1 MKKSLSQ
8 FMILLLLLFG
18 LPSFLP
24 AQTGYVSDVLF
35 LTFREGPGDSH
46 AVIKRLRSDTPVSIL
61 EEQEEYYKVELESN
75 ETGWVDK
82 RFISFETPKSLTIE
96 TLKQEK
102 KALENKILELESQ
115 LQSIRN
121 QISSGGNQSLQKI
134 QELEISLKTAMD
146 ETAKANLSLSD
157 TKEKYDTLIEQSRN
171 IQQIINENKALQGKN
186 EDLSTELSELKSK
199 GTGPLK
205 TDMIKWSLFGVGVL
219 LLGWL
224 FGHSTSVSRRRGGA
238 SLLS

>member
-8 FMILLLLLFG
+8 FIILFFLLFG
-18 LPSFLP
+18 LPGLLP

-61 EEQEEYYKVELESN
+61 EEGEEYYKVELESK

-82 RFISFETPKSLTIE
+82 RFISFDPPKSLTIE
-96 TLKQEK
+96 ALKQENK
-102 KALENKILELESQ
+102 TLENKIQELENQ
-115 LQSIRN
+115 LQSIRD
-121 QISSGGNQSLQKI
+121 QISSGGNESLQKI
-134 QELEISLKTAMD
+134 QELETSLKTAMD
-146 ETAKANLSLSD
+146 ETKKTSLSLSD
-157 TKEKYDTLIEQSRN
+157 TKEKYDTLIGQSRN
-171 IQQIINENKALQGKN
+171 IQQIVNENKALQEKN
-186 EDLSTELSELKSK
+186 EALSAELAEFKSK
-199 GTGPLK
+199 STGPLK

-224 FGHSTSVSRRRGGA
+224 FGHSTSVSRRRGGT
-238 SLLS
+238 SLLG